1 MLCMVDCLHR
11 WWFDIDRHE
20 AETLLMLPGNPR
32 GTFLVRPSRGH
43 FAQLYCVTYG
53 VLSVGGTVDRT

>member
-1 MLCMVDCLHR
+1 MVVSDCLYR

-43 FAQLYCVTYG
+43 FAQL
-53 VLSVGGTVDRT
+53 LPRDAL